1 MKLQNRR
8 HAIVSGAVLTLLLAG
23 CGSSGSAPAGGRNGA
38 NSGPKSVG
46 FIVVQQSDVPV
57 VTELPGRTS
66 AYRTSEVRPQI
77 SGIILRR
84 LFTEGALV
92 KAGQPLYEIDPRTY
106 RAAVAEADAN
116 LKAAAASAEASTAIS
131 DRYKPLAA
139 IEAVS
144 KQDYTNALGTTR
156 QSVAAVAQ
164 RRAQLDTARINLGFT
179 SVPAPIS
186 GRIGRSSVTVG
197 ALVTA
202 SQTNALAQINQL
214 DPIFVD
220 IQQSAAALVTMRR
233 AFGKADNA
241 AADVKLTLEDGS
253 DYGITGHVQ
262 FTETIVDQGTG
273 TVTLRAEFANPDG
286 LLLPGMFVRARFAQ
300 AINKGVIL
308 VPQVGVQRDT
318 SGDPQVWLVGPDN
331 KAKLQTVT
339 APRTD
344 GTNWVVTAGLKPGDR
359 VIVQGTGT
367 LKPGQDIKPVP
378 ASAPQYVGPPKKKG
392 AGGSGQSGSGR

>member
-1 MKLQNRR
+1 MQLKSRR
-8 HAIVSGAVLTLLLAG
+8 HPIATGAALTLLLAG
-23 CGSSGSAPAGGRNGA
+23 CGGGQGAGGRPPAGG
-38 NSGPKSVG
+38 PKAVG

-57 VTELPGRTS
+57 INELPGRTS

-92 KAGQPLYEIDPRTY
+92 KAGQPLYEIDPATY

-116 LKAAAASAEASTAIS
+116 LKAASASAEASTAIS

-144 KQDYTNALGTTR
+144 KQDYTNALGAAR
-156 QSVAAVAQ
+156 QAQAAVAQ
-164 RRAQLDTARINLGFT
+164 RRAQLETARINLRYT

-202 SQTNALAQINQL
+202 SQATPLAQINQL

-220 IQQSAAALVTMRR
+220 IQQSAAALVAMRR

-241 AADVKLTLEDGS
+241 SADVKLTLEDGS
-253 DYGITGHVQ
+253 DYGVTGHVK
-262 FTETIVDQGTG
+262 FAETIVDPGTG

-300 AINKGVIL
+300 AVEKNVIL
-308 VPQVGVQRDT
+308 VPQIGVQRDT
-318 SGDPQVWLVGPDN
+318 SGQPQVWLVGPDK
-331 KAKLQTVT
+331 KAVLKPVT
-339 APRTD
+339 APRTQ
-344 GTNWVVTAGLKPGDR
+344 GANWVVTAGLKPGDK
-359 VIVQGTGT
+359 VIVQGTGN
-367 LKPGQDIKPVP
+367 LKPGQELKPVP
-378 ASAPQYVGPPKKKG
+378 ANAPQYVGPPRQKG
-392 AGGSGQSGSGR
+392 PGGPGQSGSGR